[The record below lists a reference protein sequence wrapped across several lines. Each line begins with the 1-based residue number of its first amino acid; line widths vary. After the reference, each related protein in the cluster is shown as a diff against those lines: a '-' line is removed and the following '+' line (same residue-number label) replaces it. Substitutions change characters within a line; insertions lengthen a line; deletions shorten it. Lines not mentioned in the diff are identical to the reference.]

1 LNLKLSEWA
10 NAAEIIGAAAI
21 VVSLIYVGIQVDDST
36 RAVRSAAA
44 NDTASALSAWYAQLG
59 TNAQASTVFLNAMTN
74 PDSLSREELFQFV
87 VQMHGLMMEYQ
98 AAYYLSQE
106 GTLDEELQESITAT
120 LLGVRDMPGFAIYW
134 QQRRGLFK
142 PTYRDY
148 VENLI
153 ATGTTN
159 KEMEQVYRP
168 RGSE

>member
-1 LNLKLSEWA
+1 MKLKLSDWA
-10 NAAEIIGAAAI
+10 NAAEIVGAVAI
-21 VVSLIYVGIQVDDST
+21 VVSLIYVGVQVDDST
-36 RAVRSAAA
+36 RAMRSAAA

-74 PDSLSREELFQFV
+74 PESLSREEMFQFV

-98 AAYYLSQE
+98 AAYYLPQE

-142 PTYRDY
+142 PAYRDY
-148 VENLI
+148 VENLM

-159 KEMEQVYRP
+159 KDMEQLYQP
-168 RGSE
+168 RGAR